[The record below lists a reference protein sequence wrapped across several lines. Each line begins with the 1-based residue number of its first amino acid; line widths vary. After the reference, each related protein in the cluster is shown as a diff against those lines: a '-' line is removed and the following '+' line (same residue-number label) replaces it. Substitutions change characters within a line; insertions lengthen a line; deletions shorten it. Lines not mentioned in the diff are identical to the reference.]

1 MTGGAHEKVCC
12 RDVGERLL
20 RFRDGDLPA
29 DETEW
34 LREHLH
40 LCTNCMN
47 LLSSYEEMLVVLE
60 RLRPVALPEG
70 LLERLRRGLSDPDGG
85 CCR

>member
-1 MTGGAHEKVCC
+1 MNAVCC

-20 RFRDGDLPA
+20 RFRDGDLPP

-40 LCTNCMN
+40 LCANCMN
-47 LLSSYEEMLVVLE
+47 LLHSYEEMLGVLE
-60 RLRPVALPEG
+60 RLKPVALPPDA
-70 LLERLRRGLSDPDGG
+70 LARILKNLESGAGG
-85 CCR
+85 CC